1 MNKDSLNPD
10 SNKIEAIRVCNTK
23 SKMSSNKTHTDDDW
37 ASCTNS
43 IDSNPEKPSKVNEKH
58 YHCDVTPKK
67 EQTQKQT
74 QPDAPKKL
82 NTTNRASPNFNPKRL
97 KFDS

>member
-1 MNKDSLNPD
+1 
-10 SNKIEAIRVCNTK
+10 
-23 SKMSSNKTHTDDDW
+23 MSSSKTHTNDTR
-37 ASCTNS
+37 ASC

-67 EQTQKQT
+67 QEQQE
-74 QPDAPKKL
+74 QPGAPKKP
-82 NTTNRASPNFNPKRL
+82 NTTNRASPDFNPKRL

>member
-1 MNKDSLNPD
+1 LNEDSLNPG
-10 SNKIEAIRVCNTK
+10 SNKIEAILVFNTK
-23 SKMSSNKTHTDDDW
+23 SKMNSNESNTNTHND
-37 ASCTNS
+37 C
-43 IDSNPEKPSKVNEKH
+43 IDSNSEKSSKVIYCEKH

-67 EQTQKQT
+67 QQQQQEQK